1 MNIKEATDQIEGA
14 VRAYLSHDEH
24 GIYRIPSRMQRPII
38 MMGPPG
44 VGKTAIAAQIADEL
58 GINFVSYSI
67 THHTR
72 QSALGLPYI
81 ATAEFGGREYRV
93 SRYTMSEIIAAVW
106 DAIEATGVS
115 EGILFLDEVNCAS
128 ETLMPSML
136 QFLQYKTFGQ
146 HRLPEGWAIVCAG
159 NPPEYNRAAR
169 EFDPAMMDRLKRID
183 VEPDLD
189 VWQDYAAAHGVHPA
203 ITTYLANKPQNFFR
217 VRASGSGARI
227 VTARGWE
234 DLSRMILAYE
244 REGLPVDGA
253 LVAQYLQDREVAE
266 DFTLYFELFAKYQDD
281 YKVADILAGKTD
293 EAVLARAQAAAFD
306 ERVAVVN
313 LLLAAVTSEVHA
325 ADAAEK
331 ALRATRDDLVA
342 WKGEL
347 EGATVSAANAGN
359 GASTSDGSAS
369 ASDVPADPLASIDAR
384 LASVRKK
391 DADARA
397 RGVASEDRQL
407 AGVMHAD
414 FLGRCRMVVAR
425 VAQEH
430 AGADP
435 YEAARSVFNDL
446 VRETA
451 SSQTEA
457 ATRLDRALG
466 FLDTA
471 FGDGQEMLVFTSR
484 VATDP
489 VATHFIAAH
498 GPKSFAAHA
507 RALMFDERGLDL
519 LKRLEA
525 LG

>member
-14 VRAYLSHDEH
+14 VRAYLSRDEH

-106 DAIEATGVS
+106 DAIEATGVR

-146 HRLPEGWAIVCAG
+146 HRLPEGWVIVCAG

-234 DLSRMILAYE
+234 DLSRMISAYE

-253 LVAQYLQDREVAE
+253 LIAQYLQDREVAE
-266 DFTLYFELFAKYQDD
+266 DFALYFELFAKYQDD

-347 EGATVSAANAGN
+347 EG
-359 GASTSDGSAS
+359 D
-369 ASDVPADPLASIDAR
+369 ADPLASIDAR

-414 FLGRCRMVVAR
+414 FLGRCRMAVAR

>member
-1 MNIKEATDQIEGA
+1 M
-14 VRAYLSHDEH
+14 
-24 GIYRIPSRMQRPII
+24 
-38 MMGPPG
+38 
-44 VGKTAIAAQIADEL
+44 
-58 GINFVSYSI
+58 
-67 THHTR
+67 
-72 QSALGLPYI
+72 
-81 ATAEFGGREYRV
+81 
-93 SRYTMSEIIAAVW
+93 
-106 DAIEATGVS
+106 
-115 EGILFLDEVNCAS
+115 
-128 ETLMPSML
+128 
-136 QFLQYKTFGQ
+136 
-146 HRLPEGWAIVCAG
+146 
-159 NPPEYNRAAR
+159 
-169 EFDPAMMDRLKRID
+169 
-183 VEPDLD
+183 
-189 VWQDYAAAHGVHPA
+189 AHGVHPA

-234 DLSRMILAYE
+234 DLSRMVLAYE

-313 LLLAAVTSEVHA
+313 LLLAAVSSEVHA

-347 EGATVSAANAGN
+347 AG
-359 GASTSDGSAS
+359 D
-369 ASDVPADPLASIDAR
+369 ADPLASIDAR
-384 LASVRKK
+384 LAAVRKQ

-407 AGVMHAD
+407 AGAMHAD
-414 FLGRCRMVVAR
+414 FLGRCRVAVAR

-451 SSQTEA
+451 ASQTEA

>member
-1 MNIKEATDQIEGA
+1 MNIREATDQIEGA
-14 VRAYLSHDEH
+14 VRAYLSRDEH

-38 MMGPPG
+38 LMGPPG

-106 DAIEATGVS
+106 DAIEATGVR

-146 HRLPEGWAIVCAG
+146 HRLPEGWVIVCAG

-234 DLSRMILAYE
+234 DLSRMISAYE

-253 LVAQYLQDREVAE
+253 LIAQYLQDREVAE
-266 DFTLYFELFAKYQDD
+266 DFALYFELFAKYQDD

-293 EAVLARAQAAAFD
+293 EAVLARARAAEFD

-313 LLLAAVTSEVHA
+313 LLLAAVTGEVHA

-331 ALRATRDDLVA
+331 ALRATRDDIVA
-342 WKGEL
+342 WKDEL
-347 EGATVSAANAGN
+347 
-359 GASTSDGSAS
+359 DG
-369 ASDVPADPLASIDAR
+369 ADPLASLDAR
-384 LASVRKK
+384 LAAVRKQ

-407 AGVMHAD
+407 AGVVHAEL
-414 FLGRCRMVVAR
+414 LGRCRMAVAR
-425 VAQEH
+425 AVQEH
-430 AGADP
+430 AGTDP
-435 YEAARSVFNDL
+435 YEAAKSVFNDI

-451 SSQTEA
+451 ASQTEA
-457 ATRLDRALG
+457 AARLDRALG
-466 FLDTA
+466 FLGAA

-489 VATHFIAAH
+489 VATRFIAAH
-498 GPKSFAAHA
+498 GPASFAEHA
-507 RALMFDERGLDL
+507 RALMFDERALDL
-519 LKRLEA
+519 LRRLEA
-525 LG
+525 MR

>member
-14 VRAYLSHDEH
+14 VRAYLSRDEH

-146 HRLPEGWAIVCAG
+146 HRLPEGWVIVCAG

-331 ALRATRDDLVA
+331 ALRATRDDSPPCARRTLTPA
-342 WKGEL
+342 PAGSP
-347 EGATVSAANAGN
+347 ARTVSLRASCMPTSSAAAAWRSPAWRRSMPGLTPTRQP
-359 GASTSDGSAS
+359 GPSSTTSCARPRRRRPRRPRGSTARSAS
-369 ASDVPADPLASIDAR
+369 STPPSATAKRCSSSP
-384 LASVRKK
+384 
-391 DADARA
+391 RA
-397 RGVASEDRQL
+397 
-407 AGVMHAD
+407 
-414 FLGRCRMVVAR
+414 
-425 VAQEH
+425 
-430 AGADP
+430 
-435 YEAARSVFNDL
+435 
-446 VRETA
+446 
-451 SSQTEA
+451 
-457 ATRLDRALG
+457 
-466 FLDTA
+466 
-471 FGDGQEMLVFTSR
+471 
-484 VATDP
+484 
-489 VATHFIAAH
+489 
-498 GPKSFAAHA
+498 
-507 RALMFDERGLDL
+507 
-519 LKRLEA
+519 
-525 LG
+525 

>member
-1 MNIKEATDQIEGA
+1 M
-14 VRAYLSHDEH
+14 V
-24 GIYRIPSRMQRPII
+24 
-38 MMGPPG
+38 
-44 VGKTAIAAQIADEL
+44 
-58 GINFVSYSI
+58 
-67 THHTR
+67 
-72 QSALGLPYI
+72 
-81 ATAEFGGREYRV
+81 
-93 SRYTMSEIIAAVW
+93 
-106 DAIEATGVS
+106 
-115 EGILFLDEVNCAS
+115 
-128 ETLMPSML
+128 
-136 QFLQYKTFGQ
+136 
-146 HRLPEGWAIVCAG
+146 
-159 NPPEYNRAAR
+159 
-169 EFDPAMMDRLKRID
+169 
-183 VEPDLD
+183 
-189 VWQDYAAAHGVHPA
+189 
-203 ITTYLANKPQNFFR
+203 
-217 VRASGSGARI
+217 
-227 VTARGWE
+227 
-234 DLSRMILAYE
+234 LAYE

-313 LLLAAVTSEVHA
+313 LLLAAVSSEVHA

-347 EGATVSAANAGN
+347 AG
-359 GASTSDGSAS
+359 D
-369 ASDVPADPLASIDAR
+369 ADPLASIDAR
-384 LASVRKK
+384 LAAVRKQ

-407 AGVMHAD
+407 AGAMHAD
-414 FLGRCRMVVAR
+414 FLGRCRVAVAR

-451 SSQTEA
+451 ASQTEA